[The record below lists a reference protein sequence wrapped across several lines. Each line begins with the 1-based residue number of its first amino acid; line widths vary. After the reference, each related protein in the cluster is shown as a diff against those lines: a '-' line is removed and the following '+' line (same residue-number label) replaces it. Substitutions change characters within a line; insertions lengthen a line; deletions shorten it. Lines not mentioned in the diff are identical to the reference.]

1 MDRFWSDC
9 VQTSEELYSNRS
21 LRFREDNSSLWL
33 SAMKLADGMA
43 VLEVGCGGGIFCHRI
58 KTALPRCTITGLDRD
73 GGHIAFARR
82 KTEELGLDCSFVQG
96 DALALPFLDNTFDAA
111 TSHTVIEHVE
121 TGSFL
126 REQFRVLKP
135 GGVISVLSVRTR
147 LNVNPENWLPEDPEE
162 VALLEKAWEPS
173 RGLDKQN
180 GVAQYEKRTESEF
193 PIALQQAGF
202 TNVNVDFFSVTNY
215 APDNASCPREL
226 ALRQINDNRLGAL
239 ASVEK
244 ALRRTPGALTEAE
257 RERLLLLINSRY
269 DRRVVLY
276 ERGEKLWDIATS
288 TIMAITGVK
297 PGC

>member
-1 MDRFWSDC
+1 MDHFWSNY
-9 VQTSEELYSNRS
+9 VQTSEELYSNRA
-21 LRFREDNSSLWL
+21 LRFREDNGSLWI
-33 SAMKLADGMA
+33 SAMKIADGMS

-58 KTALPRCTITGLDRD
+58 KTILPRCTVTGLDRD

-96 DALALPFLDNTFDAA
+96 DALALPFADNSFDAT

-121 TGSFL
+121 TGGFL
-126 REQFRVLKP
+126 REQLRVLKP
-135 GGVISVLSVRTR
+135 GGVISVLSVRTS

-162 VALLEKAWEPS
+162 AALLEKAWKPS
-173 RGLDKQN
+173 CDLDKQH
-180 GVAQYEKRTESEF
+180 GVAQYEKKAESEF
-193 PIALQQAGF
+193 PLALEQAGF
-202 TNVNVDFFSVTNY
+202 AAVNVDFFSVTTY

-244 ALRRTPGALTEAE
+244 ALRRSPGALTDAE
-257 RERLLLLINSRY
+257 RERLLSLINKRY

-276 ERGEKLWDIATS
+276 ERGEKLWDISTS
-288 TIMAITGVK
+288 TVMAVTGVK